1 MEYPLTIYYKNSKE
15 KCNFLGVPIYYTGC
29 NREHLFIFISS
40 ESNFQLNIKISSE
53 HTKKNIFYKKAP
65 NPTIGYGY
73 KKNKCKKTSLITD
86 NKLPISIKINILDTI
101 YDKSPILSEKAK
113 NNLLKD
119 TNKLQSCDGEDISIN
134 HHTLCSISEYFRLLF
149 SDNFDQF
156 KMKQKCI
163 LSKEEFDILIDFLQN
178 DTHEDL
184 HKLIIILDKINLIN
198 ENIIYFFIDRIV
210 KLSNDESTYDI
221 FLNLLFLVT
230 STFYLDIKNNIAKN
244 LLLVFLKINKN
255 QKDVKDYLSKNTHL
269 LIDMLEHDI

>member
-1 MEYPLTIYYKNSKE
+1 
-15 KCNFLGVPIYYTGC
+15 
-29 NREHLFIFISS
+29 
-40 ESNFQLNIKISSE
+40 
-53 HTKKNIFYKKAP
+53 
-65 NPTIGYGY
+65 
-73 KKNKCKKTSLITD
+73 
-86 NKLPISIKINILDTI
+86 
-101 YDKSPILSEKAK
+101 
-113 NNLLKD
+113 
-119 TNKLQSCDGEDISIN
+119 
-134 HHTLCSISEYFRLLF
+134 
-149 SDNFDQF
+149 
-156 KMKQKCI
+156 MKQKCI